1 MGKREPAMKIVI
13 PLITGMI
20 VGAAAVGAQSRFD
33 AFQFVDRATYLEKY
47 PAADKSTYLEGLADA
62 ISYIRPNDAIG
73 ETVSKCLKDIEV
85 NTIFHFYPAVNDF
98 ARQAPPG
105 EPIVAVFLNLL
116 RDVCAGYVK

>member
-1 MGKREPAMKIVI
+1 MKIVI

-20 VGAAAVGAQSRFD
+20 VGAAAVGALASAQDRFD

-47 PAADKSTYLEGLADA
+47 PADAKSTYLEGLADA

-98 ARQAPPG
+98 TRQAPPG
-105 EPIVAVFLNLL
+105 EPIAAVFLNLL

>member
-1 MGKREPAMKIVI
+1 MKIVI

-20 VGAAAVGAQSRFD
+20 VGAAAVGALAGAQDRFD
-33 AFQFVDRATYLEKY
+33 AFQFVDRGTYLEKY
-47 PAADKSTYLEGLADA
+47 PADAKSTYLEGLADA